1 MGLCTGALGTP
12 GRLSVFTTVWGED
25 KLKQKQNMQRIT
37 NSTKLLQGCGLQIEC
52 KLTTGSA
59 AKGSTPAMMFPL
71 GASFFFVILGS
82 LILKLVMSELG
93 GETPPEDP
101 TWEGVCQELPPDWIS
116 AGGSAMI

>member
-12 GRLSVFTTVWGED
+12 GRLSVFTTVWGEV
-25 KLKQKQNMQRIT
+25 KLKQKQNMQGIT
-37 NSTKLLQGCGLQIEC
+37 NSKLLHGCGLQIKC

-71 GASFFFVILGS
+71 GVSFFFVILGS

-101 TWEGVCQELPPDWIS
+101 TWEGVCQELPPD
-116 AGGSAMI
+116 

>member
-12 GRLSVFTTVWGED
+12 ALFSVFTTVWGEG
-25 KLKQKQNMQRIT
+25 KLKQKQSMQGII
-37 NSTKLLQGCGLQIEC
+37 NYELLHGCGLQIKC

-71 GASFFFVILGS
+71 GASFFVILGS